1 MGSFSMGLYRLNIR
15 SGQSRS
21 CDPPLGHLDA
31 TRMKLKLPAPSLVSV
46 DANRKIAL
54 DAARPLVALYLAEFP
69 NVARESGIP
78 ADVVNHIAAVHR
90 REGSQAA
97 AELVTDAIVT
107 DLTCAGTIAE
117 VQEGLARR
125 RGAGVESADC
135 QPRTEQ
141 HGVLARATGPVTG
154 WDARYSVLP
163 NLVLDLSQETLHRLG
178 REPIR
183 PGQNMGVGVERGRGQ
198 GVPEHGR
205 DRRDREAHPRSGAMR
220 RRGAC
225 RRSGTPSAALRRTR

>member
-1 MGSFSMGLYRLNIR
+1 MGSFSMGLYRLNIQ

-21 CDPPLGHLDA
+21 CDPPLEHLDV

-46 DANRKIAL
+46 DTSTKMAL

-78 ADVVNHIAAVHR
+78 ADLLNHIAAIHR

-107 DLTCAGTIAE
+107 DLTCAGTITE

-141 HGVLARATGPVTG
+141 HAVLARATGPVTG
-154 WDARYSVLP
+154 WDARYSMLP
-163 NLVLDLSQETLHRLG
+163 DLVLDLSQETLHRSG
-178 REPIR
+178 GNAFRQSVR
-183 PGQNMGVGVERGRGQ
+183 W
-198 GVPEHGR
+198 EHR
-205 DRRDREAHPRSGAMR
+205 CHRF
-220 RRGAC
+220 C
-225 RRSGTPSAALRRTR
+225 RRAASVWCCPTSRND